1 MPRITFS
8 KALQLIFQ
16 MNIIMHV
23 VAGCLQLKLHATA
36 LFILHVVIMCNNI
49 YIHIAIFHILFMYTK
64 AIATYTCQ
72 GWHLLVGDYGRH
84 LTISL
89 TDL

>member
-1 MPRITFS
+1 MPAIEVTYYS
-8 KALQLIFQ
+8 IVHLAC
-16 MNIIMHV
+16 
-23 VAGCLQLKLHATA
+23 G
-36 LFILHVVIMCNNI
+36 NNVQQYI
-49 YIHIAIFHILFMYTK
+49 YHILFMYTK

>member
-1 MPRITFS
+1 MPAIEVTCYS
-8 KALQLIFQ
+8 IVHLAC
-16 MNIIMHV
+16 
-23 VAGCLQLKLHATA
+23 G
-36 LFILHVVIMCNNI
+36 NNVQQYI
-49 YIHIAIFHILFMYTK
+49 YFAICHILFMYTK